1 MLIFRQLFDPTS
13 STYTYLLGDSA
24 SGEALIIDPV
34 FEHERR
40 DLALLR
46 ELGLRLV
53 ATLDTHVHADHV
65 TGAWLLKERSGSQI
79 LLSEAAGAS
88 GADRLLRH
96 GDRVGFGKRYLEVR
110 ATPGHT
116 SGCLSYVLDDQ
127 SMAFTGDALLIRGCG
142 RTDFQQGSPGLLY
155 RSVHEQLLSLPA
167 TCLLYPGHDYRG
179 LTVTSV
185 AEERR
190 YNPRLGGDVNE
201 GDFTGYMNHLGLP
214 HPKLMDIAV
223 PANLRC
229 GQPEGGTALADDEG
243 HWAPLTLA
251 FSGIWEIQPG
261 VLAERLAD
269 AANQQQIQLLDVREP
284 QEFSDALGHIPG
296 AKLLPLKEL
305 AARMGELDRERPLVA
320 ICRSGARSA
329 QATVLLRKAGLSRV
343 ANLTGGMLRWR
354 AEQLPVEDG
363 LE

>member
-24 SGEALIIDPV
+24 SGEAVIIDPV

-79 LLSEAAGAS
+79 LLSEAAGAQ

-96 GDRVGFGKRYLEVR
+96 GDKVSFGSRHLEVR

-116 SGCLSYVLDDQ
+116 SGCVSYVLDNQ

-142 RTDFQQGSPGLLY
+142 RTDFQQGSPGQLY
-155 RSVHEQLLSLPA
+155 RSVHEQLLSLPE

-229 GQPEGGTALADDEG
+229 GQPEGGAAADEEG
-243 HWAPLTLA
+243 NWAPLTLA

-296 AKLLPLKEL
+296 AQLLPLKEL
-305 AARMGELDRERPLVA
+305 SARMGELDRERPVVA

-329 QATVLLRKAGLSRV
+329 QATVLLRKAGLKRV

-363 LE
+363 QE